1 MYIEVLHDDN
11 GHMLAC
17 YCSDTLPSSQGAPL
31 LAFTGVPPGLTHA
44 RLNIDTLTAME
55 IENGS
60 GPRAVMDP
68 STGLPRIE
76 ETDRTR
82 YVMDN
87 FEVDPART
95 VVQGGVSLKG
105 IRRKA

>member
-1 MYIEVLHDDN
+1 
-11 GHMLAC
+11 
-17 YCSDTLPSSQGAPL
+17 
-31 LAFTGVPPGLTHA
+31 
-44 RLNIDTLTAME
+44 ME

-60 GPRAVMDP
+60 GPRAVMDQA
-68 STGLPRIE
+68 TGLPKIE

-87 FEVDPART
+87 FAVDTARELA
-95 VVQGGVSLKG
+95 QGGVSLKG